1 MPIEKLMGLFNLRGT
16 YERIK
21 HFDDDDYYDVWR
33 VQVDDKKYIIKKTK
47 EFEADIYNT
56 IFKEGE
62 KFVPEYFGKAYLD
75 GNVLFENEYIM
86 IENIE
91 GENLNYCTREKLI
104 KFLDALIFLQDKYW
118 QNETFNNICYNV
130 KNSLLDRIERGKF
143 IKDEKIERYYEKY
156 LNLYKN
162 APRTLCNDDMLPFN
176 ALVNEENSVI
186 IDWEESGILPYLNS
200 FARFISHTEEKA
212 DALFYMK
219 EADKAF
225 AVEYY
230 YEHLL
235 KKKGIEYQ
243 EYREQLNLFTIYE
256 YCEWIML
263 YNKYENASREMYEKY
278 KAKAYKLI
286 DDIESEN

>member
-47 EFEADIYNT
+47 EFEADIYKT

-104 KFLDALIFLQDKYW
+104 KFLDALIFLQDK
-118 QNETFNNICYNV
+118 
-130 KNSLLDRIERGKF
+130 
-143 IKDEKIERYYEKY
+143 
-156 LNLYKN
+156 
-162 APRTLCNDDMLPFN
+162 
-176 ALVNEENSVI
+176 
-186 IDWEESGILPYLNS
+186 
-200 FARFISHTEEKA
+200 
-212 DALFYMK
+212 
-219 EADKAF
+219 
-225 AVEYY
+225 
-230 YEHLL
+230 
-235 KKKGIEYQ
+235 
-243 EYREQLNLFTIYE
+243 
-256 YCEWIML
+256 
-263 YNKYENASREMYEKY
+263 
-278 KAKAYKLI
+278 
-286 DDIESEN
+286 